1 MIEKKEAQARP
12 TVDEEIPEVT
22 NGTYEKPAVV
32 YKGKLETYAIVCT
45 QKTVGCNG
53 GTAST

>member
-1 MIEKKEAQARP
+1 MSEHGRRTGDVDAQ
-12 TVDEEIPEVT
+12 TLPET
-22 NGTYEKPAVV
+22 IAKYEKPAIV

-53 GTAST
+53 GTQST

>member
-1 MIEKKEAQARP
+1 MIEKEAQARP

-22 NGTYEKPAVV
+22 TGTYEKPAVV